1 MMRFFLILLL
11 AAVALSQV
19 VPRLA
24 INPEGDASNWGLV
37 CDESEPEKTGKPD
50 YKTQGDDKI
59 HHDTLALYSFSVM
72 LPANLTPC
80 SQPLHIS
87 FYDQPNTPPPNLFL

>member
-1 MMRFFLILLL
+1 MIRFFLILLL
-11 AAVALSQV
+11 AAVALSQF
-19 VPRLA
+19 VPRPG
-24 INPEGDASNWGLV
+24 INAEGDAGNWDLV
-37 CDESEPEKTGKPD
+37 CDESEPEKAGKPD

-59 HHDTLALYSFSVM
+59 HHDNQAHYAFSFTL
-72 LPANLTPC
+72 PTNLAPG